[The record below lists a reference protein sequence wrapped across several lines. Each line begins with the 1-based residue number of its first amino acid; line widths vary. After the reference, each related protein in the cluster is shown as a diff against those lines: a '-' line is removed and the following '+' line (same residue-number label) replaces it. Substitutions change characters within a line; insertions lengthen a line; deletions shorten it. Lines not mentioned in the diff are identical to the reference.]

1 MAKGKLVQ
9 WDDEKGY
16 GFIAPDDGK
25 LQLFV
30 HISAFTDP
38 SIRPTGGER
47 VSYRIGEDKRGRP
60 CAEQV
65 VLPGAKGP
73 RRRPLGR
80 VSGVAWA
87 LLATGTF
94 FALLGIAAMLQWIS
108 PLWPLGYGLLSL
120 ITFALYG
127 LDKRAAQRN
136 QWRTPEANLHL
147 FALAGG
153 WPGALI
159 AQQTFRHKTSKQ
171 PFQTIFWLTLLTN
184 LGLLI
189 WLTIWGPKIET
200 PAWLSDLDSISLPAI
215 PDLPTPDGGGL
226 DVNKCIDEHG
236 VIEYTDK
243 RCE

>member
-30 HISAFTDP
+30 HISAFTDR
-38 SIRPTGGER
+38 SIRPSGGER
-47 VSYRIGEDKRGRP
+47 VSYQIGKDKRGRP

-73 RRRPLGR
+73 HRQRLGR
-80 VSGVAWA
+80 VSGTGWA
-87 LLATGTF
+87 LLASAIF
-94 FALLGIAAMLQWIS
+94 FALLGLAVLMGWIS

-127 LDKRAAQRN
+127 WDKRAAQRD

-159 AQQTFRHKTSKQ
+159 AQRLFRHKTSKQ
-171 PFQTIFWLTLLTN
+171 PFQALFWLTVAAN
-184 LGLLI
+184 LGVLI
-189 WLTIWGPKIET
+189 WLTVWGPKMET
-200 PAWLSDLDSISLPAI
+200 PKWLSGLESISLPAI
-215 PDLPTPDGGGL
+215 PDQPFSDGGEV
-226 DVNKCIDEHG
+226 DFNQCIDENG
-236 VIEYTDK
+236 VIEYTDRPCK
-243 RCE
+243 